1 MAAGKPVVATNGGG
15 VPEIVRDG
23 ETGYLVPMGDADA
36 MAQAMTR
43 LLENPALAARMG
55 EQGRLR
61 VRDHFTIQATAR
73 RVEKLYEDV
82 LKRKALRSHA

>member
-43 LLENPALAARMG
+43 LLENPALASRMG
-55 EQGRLR
+55 EQGRQR

-82 LKRKALRSHA
+82 LRRKAALS